1 MADDSSD
8 PRDPTENPEE
18 NTEENT
24 TPDPAAFEE
33 MLRSMGVDPTAAS
46 KSAEAA
52 AAGAGSTP
60 DFSGLGP
67 LGPLMGMLGGQM
79 GGAGGFAWDAA
90 RQSALWTAAG
100 GGVEATVDPVD
111 RIRIEEFCQQAANA
125 VEEVTGLPVFDRS
138 GKAAKLDVQVTT
150 RAGWAAFALEDHR
163 ALLERVSTALASAP
177 TDTSPST
184 DPLAGIFAMV
194 GPLLLSSQ
202 AGSIIGQLATA
213 TLATHDWPIARSSD
227 RLAIVSSSIDAFAA
241 EWSIPIAT
249 ARLHVC
255 IADVA
260 LQSVLRIPHVRLR
273 LISLMERHADAA
285 RFDAEAMSEELGR
298 RMSEGSE
305 SDDLDSSS
313 GDNPLA
319 ALGSLG
325 GLGGLGALASFD
337 ASEFLGGSRE
347 QLAIQAEIEALM
359 RPIVGYVDYVVA
371 IVGARLLGDNR
382 QVMEAWKRRRTS
394 DAASRSAGR
403 LLGPVIT
410 TSTYERGATFVG
422 GVIQRAGT
430 DGLNALWSQAPNL
443 PTPAELDA
451 PGLWLARIGLDS

>member
-8 PRDPTENPEE
+8 PTNSDPKDNP
-18 NTEENT
+18 
-24 TPDPAAFEE
+24 TPDPAAFEQ
-33 MLRSMGVDPTAAS
+33 MLRSMGVDPAAAA

-52 AAGAGSTP
+52 ASSGSGSMP
-60 DFSGLGP
+60 DLTGMGP

-100 GGVEATVDPVD
+100 VGGGVEPTVDPMD
-111 RIRIEEFCQQAANA
+111 RIRIEEFCQQAAVA
-125 VEEVTGLPVFDRS
+125 VEEVTGLPVTTRGS
-138 GKAAKLDVQVTT
+138 KLDVQVTT

-163 ALLERVSTALASAP
+163 ALLERISAALATPRTDPSA
-177 TDTSPST
+177 SA

-202 AGSIIGQLATA
+202 AGSVIGQLATT
-213 TLATHDWPIARSSD
+213 TLATHDWPIARPNE
-227 RLAIVSSSIDAFAA
+227 RLTIVSSSIDAFAA

-260 LQSVLRIPHVRLR
+260 FHSVLRIPHVRLR
-273 LISLMERHADAA
+273 LMTLMERHADAA
-285 RFDAEAMSEELGR
+285 NFDADAMSDELGR
-298 RMSEGSE
+298 RMTASGDSDDSGAGSE
-305 SDDLDSSS
+305 N
-313 GDNPLA
+313 NPFA
-319 ALGSLG
+319 ALG
-325 GLGGLGALASFD
+325 GLGGLAGMGALASFD
-337 ASEFLGGSRE
+337 ASEFLGGSAT

-359 RPIVGYVDYVVA
+359 RPILGYVDFVVA
-371 IVGARLLGDNR
+371 MVGARMLGDNR

-394 DAASRSAGR
+394 DSASSSAGR

-410 TSTYERGATFVG
+410 TFTYERGAAFVG
-422 GVIQRAGT
+422 GVIQHAGT
-430 DGLNALWSQAPNL
+430 DGLNALWSDAENL
-443 PTPAELDA
+443 PTLAELDA